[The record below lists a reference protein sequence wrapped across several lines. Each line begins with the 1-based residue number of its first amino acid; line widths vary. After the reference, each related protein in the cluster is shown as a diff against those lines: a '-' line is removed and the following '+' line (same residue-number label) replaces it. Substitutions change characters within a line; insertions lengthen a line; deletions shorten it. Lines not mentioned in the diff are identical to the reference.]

1 MNIFIITS
9 SSEVVNQNL
18 HVIEA
23 RQSRTICELEKQVV
37 YTWYDLRLSYNF

>member
-18 HVIEA
+18 HVTEA
-23 RQSRTICELEKQVV
+23 RQSRTICESEKQVV
-37 YTWYDLRLSYNF
+37 YTWYDSRLSYNF